1 MRNCKHYTVNSKLF
15 KSSTFFRRCTV
26 RLHHS
31 VISMVTAKNKLN
43 MKRQG
48 TLTIQ
53 ILSQESNKTAKTEY
67 LPIKS
72 REKFQSVSSCFCDFF
87 CCEVISPVLSFF
99 AIEQDLKQE
108 FLGII
113 HYKYFVTFTVSLRT
127 YILSEQKII
136 S

>member
-87 CCEVISPVLSFF
+87 CKVNFAGAQLF
-99 AIEQDLKQE
+99 AIEKCLKQKIWGSR
-108 FLGII
+108 FYCTLTILTLM
-113 HYKYFVTFTVSLRT
+113 FRNCT
-127 YILSEQKII
+127 YSEHQEY
-136 S
+136 SH